1 MGRGELLAKECVIK
15 TALQVM
21 HSRIE
26 KTLAMQPNPEPDRA
40 QLFLL
45 WRQRFC
51 GEINLGFVRVKID
64 IVEDRDAFD
73 RLLGDLRAPP
83 CLRPGVVTLP
93 PVEAEH
99 VPRFHEIDEM
109 FPRRAEG
116 VVIVIRPAQA

>member
-1 MGRGELLAKECVIK
+1 MARGELLAEELVIK
-15 TALQVM
+15 PALQVM

-40 QLFLL
+40 QSILL
-45 WRQRFC
+45 RRQRFC

-83 CLRPGVVTLP
+83 GLRSGVVTLA

-109 FPRRAEG
+109 FPRG
-116 VVIVIRPAQA
+116 TKGMVIVVRPAQA